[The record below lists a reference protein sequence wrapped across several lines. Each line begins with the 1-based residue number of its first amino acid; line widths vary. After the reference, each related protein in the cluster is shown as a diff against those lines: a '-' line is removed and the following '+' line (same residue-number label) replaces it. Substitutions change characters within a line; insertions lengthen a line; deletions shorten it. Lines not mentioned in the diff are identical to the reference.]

1 MTRWLWELRRAR
13 WRFGTFGWLAL
24 LLMVAATGV
33 VVMEILP
40 MRADLA
46 RRGED
51 LSRREAELKHAPTP
65 APDVVGGG
73 MNADQRFS
81 VFLHSFHA
89 IASKHGLSI
98 PQVTYQMAT
107 EDEASLRR
115 YLVEATFTGAYLPV
129 RMFVSDLRL
138 LRGVRIERVSL
149 SRTGIDKTQLDV
161 RLKCSFLVE
170 VSP

>member
-1 MTRWLWELRRAR
+1 MTRWIWELRRAR

-24 LLMVAATGV
+24 LLMAVAAGV
-33 VVMEILP
+33 AALEILP

-46 RRGED
+46 RRTEE
-51 LSRREAELKHAPTP
+51 LAAREARLAHAPTP
-65 APDVVGGG
+65 DPDVADRT

-89 IASKHGLSI
+89 IAGKHGLSV
-98 PQVTYQMAT
+98 PQVTYQTVA

-115 YLVEATFTGAYLPV
+115 YLVEGTFTGAYLPI

-138 LRGVRIERVSL
+138 LRGVRIERVTL

-161 RLKCSFLVE
+161 RIKCSFLVE

>member
-24 LLMVAATGV
+24 LLMAVAAGV
-33 VVMEILP
+33 VVMEVLP

-46 RRGED
+46 RRAEE
-51 LSRREAELKHAPTP
+51 LAAREAKLAHAPTP
-65 APDVVGGG
+65 APDVAGKA

-98 PQVTYQMAT
+98 PQVTYQAVA

-115 YLVEATFTGAYLPV
+115 YLVEGTFTGAYLPI
-129 RMFVSDLRL
+129 RTFVADLRL
-138 LRGVRIERVSL
+138 LRGVRVERVSI

-161 RLKCSFLVE
+161 RIKCSYLVE